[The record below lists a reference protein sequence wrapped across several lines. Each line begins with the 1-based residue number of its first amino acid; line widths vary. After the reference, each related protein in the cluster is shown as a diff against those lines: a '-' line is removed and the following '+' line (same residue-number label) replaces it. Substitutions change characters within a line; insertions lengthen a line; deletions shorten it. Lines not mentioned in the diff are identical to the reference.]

1 MSSSRS
7 LSRERDHPPLFSLG
21 RCETTPAATAAL
33 TAVGVAPLT
42 LFQCHERGDWGDA
55 PPWAQKANGEALHQ
69 GLCVHAIESRYRL
82 GSEDVPLMTAPSR
95 SHTRLLLASEYQD
108 RQVTSREG
116 YALWAATYDAV
127 PNPLIAV
134 EQPSVERLPAGLPPV
149 KTAVDVGTGTGRL
162 ALSLAHRGAE
172 VVGFDQSPEM
182 LNVARRTSQAAGLRG
197 VEFSQASLGDGA
209 LPAASGRFD
218 LLTCALVLC
227 HVADLPAA
235 IRECARL
242 VRPGGHLLLTD
253 FHPAAI
259 AWGWRTAFTEP
270 GVRDSLPN
278 PGHSRA
284 DYLRS
289 LRDAGCVLL
298 DVQDIA
304 LGGEPYGDS
313 GPGVVAERGVPP
325 LCLTSLARKGTNPC
339 TPGAGACAGQA
350 EAGQIEGGN

>member
-1 MSSSRS
+1 MLSSRT
-7 LSRERDHPPLFSLG
+7 LSRERNHQPLFSLG
-21 RCETTPAATAAL
+21 RCEVTPAATAAL
-33 TAVGVAPLT
+33 TTVSVDPLT
-42 LFQCHERGDWGDA
+42 LFQRHGRGDWGEV
-55 PPWAQKANGEALHQ
+55 PPWAQKANGDAVRQ

-82 GSEDVPLMTAPSR
+82 SNGEETLLMTAPSR
-95 SHTRLLLASEYQD
+95 SHTRLLLSSEYQN

-134 EQPSVERLPAGLPPV
+134 EQPTVDKLLAALPTAV

-162 ALSLAHRGAE
+162 ALSLACRGTE

-182 LNVARRTSQAAGLRG
+182 LNVARRTAQAAGLRDIG
-197 VEFSQASLGDGA
+197 FAQASLGDGA

-227 HVADLPAA
+227 HVADLKAA
-235 IRECARL
+235 IQECARL
-242 VRPGGHLLLTD
+242 VRPGGHLLFTD

-270 GVRDSLPN
+270 GARYSLPN
-278 PGHSRA
+278 PGHSRE

-313 GPGVVAERGVPP
+313 GPGAVARRGVPP
-325 LCLTSLARKGTNPC
+325 LCLTILARKGTS
-339 TPGAGACAGQA
+339 PGASGACACDGQN
-350 EAGQIEGGN
+350 EGGN

>member
-1 MSSSRS
+1 MSSSRT
-7 LSRERDHPPLFSLG
+7 LSRERDYPPLFSLG
-21 RCETTPAATAAL
+21 RCEVTPAATVAL
-33 TAVGVAPLT
+33 TAVGVDPLT
-42 LFQCHERGDWGDA
+42 LFQRHGRGDWGEV
-55 PPWAQKANGEALHQ
+55 PPWAQKANGDAVRQ

-82 GSEDVPLMTAPSR
+82 GNGKEVLLMTAPSR
-95 SHTRLLLASEYQD
+95 SHTRLLLSSEYQN

-134 EQPSVERLPAGLPPV
+134 EQPTVDRLLAGLPPV

-162 ALSLAHRGAE
+162 ALSLACRGAE

-182 LNVARRTSQAAGLRG
+182 LNVARRTAQAAGSRD
-197 VEFSQASLGDGA
+197 VEFAQASLGYGA

-227 HVADLPAA
+227 HVADLKAA

-242 VRPGGHLLLTD
+242 VRPSGHLLLTD
-253 FHPAAI
+253 FHPAAV

-270 GVRDSLPN
+270 GVRYSLPN
-278 PGHSRA
+278 PGHSRE
-284 DYLRS
+284 DYLWS

-304 LGGEPYGDS
+304 LGGELYGDS
-313 GPGVVAERGVPP
+313 GPGAVAERGVPP
-325 LCLTSLARKGTNPC
+325 LCLTILARKETNP
-339 TPGAGACAGQA
+339 GASGACACNGQN
-350 EAGQIEGGN
+350 EGGN